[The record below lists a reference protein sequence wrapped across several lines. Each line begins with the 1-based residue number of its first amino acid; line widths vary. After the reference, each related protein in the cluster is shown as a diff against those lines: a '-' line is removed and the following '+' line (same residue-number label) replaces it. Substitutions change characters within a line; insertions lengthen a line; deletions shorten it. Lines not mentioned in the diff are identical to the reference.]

1 LGIFEELLKLE
12 AQVSMEFLP
21 INFDHLENFIVSD
34 DLYSPVSKDQ
44 LIIEFKQ
51 NQYKIVQEAK
61 RTWLNIFL
69 DTYEIQYQ
77 DYEHQY
83 QEEFKK
89 IELLSSNNSQRNGT
103 TTLFTSLIGYMNHRT
118 NRMKQE
124 IYSEIIPIYR
134 RKLLCHCRQQLRS
147 KKKVVNVR
155 PTIILDL
162 IRHPFTAI
170 ELAYLSKG

>member
-1 LGIFEELLKLE
+1 MLKLE
-12 AQVSMEFLP
+12 AQVSIEFLP
-21 INFDHLENFIVSD
+21 KNFDHLENFIISD
-34 DLYSPVSKDQ
+34 DLYSPVVKDHV
-44 LIIEFKQ
+44 IIEFTQ

-83 QEEFKK
+83 REELKK
-89 IELLSSNNSQRNGT
+89 FQLISSNNIQRNITTTT
-103 TTLFTSLIGYMNHRT
+103 TTLFYSFITYMNYRT

-124 IYSEIIPIYR
+124 IYYEKIPIYR
-134 RKLLCHCRQQLRS
+134 RKLLCHRRRCLGS
-147 KKKVVNVR
+147 KKELVNVR

-162 IRHPFTAI
+162 MRHPFSTT
-170 ELAYLSKG
+170 ELAYLSRG